1 MPLLLYPFSACVPPP
16 RALLRRLSPPPR
28 ALLRR
33 LSPPPPM
40 AAVAPPPPA
49 VRIVPSVGALD
60 LPPLPPPA
68 TDDFHWLDLFAFL
81 NSPADTYHH
90 QIPARGEEAEEL
102 AAGLELELEL
112 ELERHAEVERQRER
126 ARRAQHRR
134 LRQRQVKAETEAW
147 ARAAEEY
154 REIEREMLDRRLAP
168 ALPYVKSLFVGWFE
182 PLRDAIAR
190 DQDVQRRKRVKHVY
204 AKYLLLL
211 PADKIAVI
219 VMHKMMGLLM
229 SSKDGTGSVRVV
241 QAAHC
246 IGEAVEREFKVQ
258 SFFQKS
264 RKKKDQGEN
273 DQALEMEQAK
283 CRKRVKTL
291 VRRRKMTEAQ
301 KLVQQEL
308 ELEEWGTEAQ
318 VKLGSRLIE
327 LLLDSA
333 FVQPPA
339 DQTPDSSPDIRPAFR
354 HVLRQPIIENGRL
367 KKKHWVIECD
377 HLVHEG
383 FESTARHVDIPYL
396 PMLVPPKKW
405 KGYDKGGH
413 LFLPSY
419 IMRTHGVKDQKDA
432 IKSVPRKQL
441 QKVFEALDILG
452 STKWRVNRRVHDVVE
467 TIWSRGGGI
476 AGLVDKANIPLPER
490 PESEDP
496 DEMQKWKWSLKKA
509 KKTNREL
516 HAERCD
522 TELKLSVARKM
533 REEDGFYYP
542 HNLDFRGRAYPM
554 HPHLSHLGSDLC
566 RGVLEYAE
574 GRPLGKSGLCWL
586 KIHLANKYGGGVEK
600 LSHEG
605 KLAFVENQLLDI
617 FDSAANPVDGNRW
630 WTNAEDPFQCLAACM
645 DLSDALK
652 SSSPYRAV
660 SHLPIH
666 QDGSCNGLQ
675 HYAAL
680 GRDYMGAVVVNLVP
694 GEKPADIYSEIAARV
709 LDVVREDSMKDP
721 ATNPNASLA
730 RVLVDQVDRK
740 LVKQT
745 VMTSV
750 YGVTYIGARQQ
761 ITKRLQEKGLIT
773 DDKLL
778 YDVSCYAT
786 RVTLDALGQMFQ
798 SARGIMAWLG
808 DCAKM
813 IASKNQPVKWTSPVG
828 LPVVQPYKKY
838 KNYMIRTSLQCLA
851 LRREGDAIAVQR
863 QKAAFP
869 PNFVHSLDSS
879 HMMMTAIACKEAGL
893 DFAGVHD
900 SFWVHACDVDQMNQI
915 LREQFVELY
924 SMPILENLLEEFQ
937 TSFPTLEFP
946 PCPPQG
952 NFDVREVLNSTYFFN

>member
-1 MPLLLYPFSACVPPP
+1 MPLLLYPFSACV
-16 RALLRRLSPPPR
+16 PPPR

-49 VRIVPSVGALD
+49 VRILPSVGALD

-264 RKKKDQGEN
+264 RKKKDQSEN

-652 SSSPYRAV
+652 SSSPYRAI

-680 GRDYMGAVVVNLVP
+680 GRDYMGAVAVNLVP

-730 RVLVDQVDRK
+730 RVLVDQ
-740 LVKQT
+740 LT
-745 VMTSV
+745 
-750 YGVTYIGARQQ
+750 GG
-761 ITKRLQEKGLIT
+761 
-773 DDKLL
+773 
-778 YDVSCYAT
+778 
-786 RVTLDALGQMFQ
+786 
-798 SARGIMAWLG
+798 
-808 DCAKM
+808 
-813 IASKNQPVKWTSPVG
+813 
-828 LPVVQPYKKY
+828 
-838 KNYMIRTSLQCLA
+838 
-851 LRREGDAIAVQR
+851 
-863 QKAAFP
+863 
-869 PNFVHSLDSS
+869 
-879 HMMMTAIACKEAGL
+879 
-893 DFAGVHD
+893 
-900 SFWVHACDVDQMNQI
+900 
-915 LREQFVELY
+915 
-924 SMPILENLLEEFQ
+924 
-937 TSFPTLEFP
+937 
-946 PCPPQG
+946 
-952 NFDVREVLNSTYFFN
+952 

>member
-1 MPLLLYPFSACVPPP
+1 MPLLLYPFSAWV
-16 RALLRRLSPPPR
+16 PPPR

-49 VRIVPSVGALD
+49 VRILPSVGALD

-90 QIPARGEEAEEL
+90 HRQIPTHGEEVEEL
-102 AAGLELELEL
+102 EAGLEMELEL
-112 ELERHAEVERQRER
+112 ELERHAEAERQRER

-273 DQALEMEQAK
+273 DPALEKEQAK
-283 CRKRVKTL
+283 CRKHVKTL
-291 VRRRKMTEAQ
+291 VRRRKMSEAQ

-308 ELEEWGTEAQ
+308 ELEEWGSEAQ

-333 FVQPPA
+333 FVQSPA
-339 DQTPDSSPDIRPAFR
+339 DQTPDSSPDIRPAFK
-354 HVLRQPIIENGRL
+354 HVLRQPIIENGKL

-377 HLVHEG
+377 PLVHEG

-405 KGYDKGGH
+405 MGYDKGGH

-441 QKVFEALDILG
+441 RKVFEALDILG

-476 AGLVDKANIPLPER
+476 AGLVDKTDIPQPER

-496 DEMQKWKWSLKKA
+496 DELQKWKWSLKKA

-617 FDSAANPVDGNRW
+617 FDSAANPIDGNCW
-630 WTNAEDPFQCLAACM
+630 WINAEDPFQCLAACM

-652 SSSPYRAV
+652 SSSPYHAI

-666 QDGSCNGLQ
+666 QDCSCNGLQ

-680 GRDYMGAVVVNLVP
+680 GRDYMGAVAVNLVP

-778 YDVSCYAT
+778 YNVSCYTT

-813 IASKNQPVKWTSPVG
+813 IASINQPVKWTSPVG

-851 LRREGDAIAVQR
+851 LRREGDAIAIQR

-893 DFAGVHD
+893 HFAGVHD

-937 TSFPTLEFP
+937 TLFPTLEFP

>member
-1 MPLLLYPFSACVPPP
+1 
-16 RALLRRLSPPPR
+16 
-28 ALLRR
+28 
-33 LSPPPPM
+33 M
-40 AAVAPPPPA
+40 AAVAPPPTS
-49 VRIVPSVGALD
+49 VRILPSVGALD

-81 NSPADTYHH
+81 NSPADTYH
-90 QIPARGEEAEEL
+90 QIPAQGEEEL
-102 AAGLELELEL
+102 EAGLEMELELEL
-112 ELERHAEVERQRER
+112 EKHAEVERQRER
-126 ARRAQHRR
+126 ARKAQHRR

-190 DQDVQRRKRVKHVY
+190 DQDEQRRKRVKHVY

-211 PADKIAVI
+211 PADKLAVI
-219 VMHKMMGLLM
+219 VMHKMMSLLM
-229 SSKDGTGSVRVV
+229 SSKDGAGSVRVV

-258 SFFQKS
+258 SFFKKS
-264 RKKKDQGEN
+264 RKKKDQGEH
-273 DQALEMEQAK
+273 DPALEKEQAK
-283 CRKRVKTL
+283 CRKRVKSL
-291 VRRRKMTEAQ
+291 VKKQKMSEAQ
-301 KLVQQEL
+301 RLVQQEL

-318 VKLGSRLIE
+318 VKLGTRLVE

-339 DQTPDSSPDIRPAFR
+339 DQTPDSSPDIRPAFK

-432 IKSVPRKQL
+432 IKSVPRKQMR
-441 QKVFEALDILG
+441 KVFEALDILG

-467 TIWSRGGGI
+467 AIWSRGGGI
-476 AGLVDKANIPLPER
+476 AGLVDKANIPLPEQ

-496 DEMQKWKWSLKKA
+496 NEMQKWKWSLKKA

-522 TELKLSVARKM
+522 VELKLSVARKM

-605 KLAFVENQLLDI
+605 KLAFVENHLPDI
-617 FDSAANPVDGNRW
+617 FDSASNPVDGNCW
-630 WTNAEDPFQCLAACM
+630 WMNAEDPFQCLAACM
-645 DLSDALK
+645 DLSDALR
-652 SSSPYRAV
+652 SPSPYCSV

-680 GRDYMGAVVVNLVP
+680 GRDYMGAVAVNLVP

-709 LDVVREDSMKDP
+709 LDVVHEDSLKDP
-721 ATNPNASLA
+721 ATNPTASLA

-813 IASKNQPVKWTSPVG
+813 IALKNQPVKWTSPVG

-851 LRREGDAIAVQR
+851 LRREGDAIAIQR

-893 DFAGVHD
+893 HFAGVHD

-915 LREQFVELY
+915 LRQQFVELY

-937 TSFPTLEFP
+937 TAFPTLEFP

-952 NFDVREVLNSTYFFN
+952 NFDVREVLTSTYFFN

>member
-1 MPLLLYPFSACVPPP
+1 
-16 RALLRRLSPPPR
+16 
-28 ALLRR
+28 
-33 LSPPPPM
+33 M
-40 AAVAPPPPA
+40 AAVAPPSTA
-49 VRIVPSVGALD
+49 VRILPSVGTLD
-60 LPPLPPPA
+60 LPPLLPPA

-81 NSPADTYHH
+81 NSPADTYH
-90 QIPARGEEAEEL
+90 QIPSRGEEVEEL
-102 AAGLELELEL
+102 EAGLELELEL
-112 ELERHAEVERQRER
+112 EAERHAEAERQRER

-229 SSKDGTGSVRVV
+229 SSKDGTGGVRVV

-246 IGEAVEREFKVQ
+246 IGEAVEREVKVQ
-258 SFFQKS
+258 TFFQKS
-264 RKKKDQGEN
+264 RKKKDHSEN
-273 DQALEMEQAK
+273 DPALEKEQAK
-283 CRKRVKTL
+283 SRKRVKSL
-291 VRRRKMTEAQ
+291 VRRQKMTEAQ
-301 KLVQQEL
+301 KLIQQEL

-318 VKLGSRLIE
+318 VKLGTRLIE

-333 FVQPPA
+333 FVQSPA

-354 HVLRQPIIENGRL
+354 HVLRQPIIENGKL

-432 IKSVPRKQL
+432 IKSVHRKQL
-441 QKVFEALDILG
+441 RKVFEALDILG

-476 AGLVDKANIPLPER
+476 AGLVDKENIPLPER

-496 DEMQKWKWSLKKA
+496 DEMQRWKWSLKKA

-605 KLAFVENQLLDI
+605 KLAFVESQLLEI
-617 FDSAANPVDGNRW
+617 FDSAANPVDGNCW

-680 GRDYMGAVVVNLVP
+680 GRDYMGAVAVNLVP
-694 GEKPADIYSEIAARV
+694 GDKPADIYSEIAARV

-761 ITKRLQEKGLIT
+761 ITKRLQEKGTIT

-851 LRREGDAIAVQR
+851 LRREGDAIAIQR

-893 DFAGVHD
+893 HFAGVHD

-952 NFDVREVLNSTYFFN
+952 NFDVREVLTSTYFFN

>member
-1 MPLLLYPFSACVPPP
+1 MPLLLFPI
-16 RALLRRLSPPPR
+16 SPPC
-28 ALLRR
+28 
-33 LSPPPPM
+33 
-40 AAVAPPPPA
+40 
-49 VRIVPSVGALD
+49 
-60 LPPLPPPA
+60 
-68 TDDFHWLDLFAFL
+68 
-81 NSPADTYHH
+81 
-90 QIPARGEEAEEL
+90 
-102 AAGLELELEL
+102 
-112 ELERHAEVERQRER
+112 
-126 ARRAQHRR
+126 
-134 LRQRQVKAETEAW
+134 AW
-147 ARAAEEY
+147 ARAADEY
-154 REIEREMLDRRLAP
+154 RELEREMLDRRLAP
-168 ALPYVKSLFVGWFE
+168 ALPYVKSLFLGWFE

-190 DQDVQRRKRVKHVY
+190 DQEVQRRKRVKHVY

-211 PADKIAVI
+211 PADKVAVI

-229 SSKDGTGSVRVV
+229 SSKDGVASVRVV

-258 SFFQKS
+258 TFFQKT
-264 RKKKDQGEN
+264 RKKSAGEN
-273 DQALEMEQAK
+273 DLALEKEQAK
-283 CRKRVKTL
+283 CRKRVKSL
-291 VRRRKMTEAQ
+291 VRRRKLTEAQ
-301 KLVQQEL
+301 KIVQQEI
-308 ELEEWGTEAQ
+308 ELEEWGTESQ
-318 VKLGSRLIE
+318 VKLLYSHQLTKHQRVLQI
-327 LLLDSA
+327 
-333 FVQPPA
+333 F
-339 DQTPDSSPDIRPAFR
+339 DQHLNT
-354 HVLRQPIIENGRL
+354 RL

-377 HLVHEG
+377 PLVHEG
-383 FESTARHVDIPYL
+383 FESTARHVEIPYL
-396 PMLVPPKKW
+396 PMLVTPKKW
-405 KGYDKGGH
+405 KGYDTGGY

-419 IMRTHGVKDQKDA
+419 IMRTHGVKDQKEA

-441 QKVFEALDILG
+441 RKVFEALDTLG
-452 STKWRVNRRVHDVVE
+452 STKWRVNRRVHNAVE

-476 AGLVDKANIPLPER
+476 AGLVDKENIPLPER
-490 PESEDP
+490 PETEDP
-496 DEMQKWKWSLKKA
+496 DEIQKWKWSLKKA
-509 KKTNREL
+509 KKANREL

-554 HPHLSHLGSDLC
+554 HAHLSHLGSDLC

-574 GRPLGKSGLCWL
+574 GRPLGKSGLRWL
-586 KIHLANKYGGGVEK
+586 KIHLANKYGGGIEK
-600 LSHEG
+600 LSHED
-605 KLAFVENQLLDI
+605 KVAFVENQLPDI
-617 FDSAANPVDGNRW
+617 FDSATNPVDGNCW
-630 WTNAEDPFQCLAACM
+630 WMNAEDPFQCLAACM

-652 SSSPYRAV
+652 SSSPQCAV

-680 GRDYMGAVVVNLVP
+680 GRDYMGAAAVNLVP
-694 GEKPADIYSEIAARV
+694 GDKPADIYSEIAARV
-709 LDVVREDSMKDP
+709 LDVVREDSMEDP
-721 ATNPNASLA
+721 ATNPTASLA

-778 YDVSCYAT
+778 YEVSCYAT

-813 IASKNQPVKWTSPVG
+813 IASENHPVKWTSPVG

-838 KNYMIRTSLQCLA
+838 KNYMIA
-851 LRREGDAIAVQR
+851 LQR

-879 HMMMTAIACKEAGL
+879 HMMMTAIACKKAGL
-893 DFAGVHD
+893 HFAGVHD
-900 SFWVHACDVDQMNQI
+900 SFWVHACDVDKMNQI

-924 SMPILENLLEEFQ
+924 SMPILENLLKEFQ

-946 PCPPQG
+946 PCPSQG
-952 NFDVREVLNSTYFFN
+952 DFDVREVLASTYFFN

>member
-1 MPLLLYPFSACVPPP
+1 MPLLLYPFSSCV
-16 RALLRRLSPPPR
+16 PPPR

-40 AAVAPPPPA
+40 AAVAPPLA
-49 VRIVPSVGALD
+49 RGVTVLPSVGALD

-81 NSPADTYHH
+81 NSPADSY
-90 QIPARGEEAEEL
+90 QIPPQGEEQLGNVE
-102 AAGLELELEL
+102 ELELEL
-112 ELERHAEVERQRER
+112 EFELEKVAEMERAMER
-126 ARRAQHRR
+126 ARKAQHRR

-211 PADKIAVI
+211 PADKMAVI

-229 SSKDGTGSVRVV
+229 SSKDGSGSVRVV

-258 SFFQKS
+258 AFFQKS
-264 RKKKDQGEN
+264 RKKGRTKDQGET
-273 DQALEMEQAK
+273 DLAVDKEQAK
-283 CRKRVKTL
+283 CQKRVKSL
-291 VRRRKMTEAQ
+291 VKRRKLSAAQ
-301 KLVQQEL
+301 KLVQQEI

-318 VKLGSRLIE
+318 VKLGTRLIE

-333 FVQPPA
+333 FVQSPA
-339 DQTPDSSPDIRPAFR
+339 DQSPDSSPDFRPAFR
-354 HVLRQPIIENGRL
+354 HVLRQPIVENGKL

-377 HLVHEG
+377 PLVHQG

-396 PMLVPPKKW
+396 PMLVPPRKW
-405 KGYDKGGH
+405 TGYDKGGH

-432 IKSVPRKQL
+432 MKSVPKKQL
-441 QKVFEALDILG
+441 RRVFE
-452 STKWRVNRRVHDVVE
+452 
-467 TIWSRGGGI
+467 
-476 AGLVDKANIPLPER
+476 IPLPER
-490 PESEDP
+490 PDSEDP
-496 DEMQKWKWSLKKA
+496 DEIQKWKWSLKKT

-516 HAERCD
+516 HAEQCD
-522 TELKLSVARKM
+522 TELKLSVARRM
-533 REEDGFYYP
+533 RDEDGFYYP
-542 HNLDFRGRAYPM
+542 HNLDFRGR
-554 HPHLSHLGSDLC
+554 
-566 RGVLEYAE
+566 
-574 GRPLGKSGLCWL
+574 RPLGKSGLCWL
-586 KIHLANKYGGGVEK
+586 KIHLANKYGGGIEK

-605 KLAFVENQLLDI
+605 KLAFVENQLPDI
-617 FDSAANPVDGNRW
+617 FDSAANPVDGNCW
-630 WTNAEDPFQCLAACM
+630 WINAEDPFQCLAACM
-645 DLSDALK
+645 DLSEALN
-652 SSSPYRAV
+652 SSSPHRAV

-680 GRDYMGAVVVNLVP
+680 GRDYMGAAAVNLVP
-694 GEKPADIYSEIAARV
+694 GEKPADIYSEIAARLV
-709 LDVVREDSMKDP
+709 LLASYVILPITTVMCTKDAMKDP
-721 ATNPNASLA
+721 VTNPTASLA
-730 RVLVDQVDRK
+730 RVLVDQLNKTVEDLGIGSLQVDRK

-778 YDVSCYAT
+778 YNVSCYAT
-786 RVTLDALGQMFQ
+786 RVTLDALDQMFQ

-851 LRREGDAIAVQR
+851 LRREGDAIAIQR

-893 DFAGVHD
+893 HFAGVHD

-937 TSFPTLEFP
+937 IVSHTRISTLSATRELR
-946 PCPPQG
+946 CERSSD
-952 NFDVREVLNSTYFFN
+952 FDILLQLSLTRKFSTTMLISSVLLDL

>member
-1 MPLLLYPFSACVPPP
+1 MPLLLFPFSSCV
-16 RALLRRLSPPPR
+16 PPPR

-40 AAVAPPPPA
+40 AAVAPPLA
-49 VRIVPSVGALD
+49 RGVTVLPSVGALD

-81 NSPADTYHH
+81 NSPADSY
-90 QIPARGEEAEEL
+90 QIPPQGEEQLGNVE
-102 AAGLELELEL
+102 ELELEL
-112 ELERHAEVERQRER
+112 EFELEKVAEMERARER
-126 ARRAQHRR
+126 ARKAQHRR

-211 PADKIAVI
+211 PADKMAVI

-229 SSKDGTGSVRVV
+229 SSKDGSGSVRVV

-258 SFFQKS
+258 TFFQKS
-264 RKKKDQGEN
+264 RKKGRTKDQGET
-273 DQALEMEQAK
+273 DLAVDKEQAK
-283 CRKRVKTL
+283 CQKHVKSL
-291 VRRRKMTEAQ
+291 VKRRKLSAAQ
-301 KLVQQEL
+301 KLVQQEI

-318 VKLGSRLIE
+318 VKLGTRLIE

-333 FVQPPA
+333 FVQSPA
-339 DQTPDSSPDIRPAFR
+339 DQSPDSSPDFRPAFR
-354 HVLRQPIIENGRL
+354 HVLRQPIVENGKL

-377 HLVHEG
+377 PLVHQG

-396 PMLVPPKKW
+396 PMLVPPRKW
-405 KGYDKGGH
+405 TGYDKGGH

-432 IKSVPRKQL
+432 MKSVPKKQL
-441 QKVFEALDILG
+441 RRVFE
-452 STKWRVNRRVHDVVE
+452 
-467 TIWSRGGGI
+467 
-476 AGLVDKANIPLPER
+476 IPLPER
-490 PESEDP
+490 PDSEDP
-496 DEMQKWKWSLKKA
+496 DEIQKWKWNLKKT

-516 HAERCD
+516 HAEQCD
-522 TELKLSVARKM
+522 TELKLSVARRM
-533 REEDGFYYP
+533 RDEDGFYYP

-566 RGVLEYAE
+566 RGLLEYAE

-586 KIHLANKYGGGVEK
+586 KIHLANKYGGGIEK

-605 KLAFVENQLLDI
+605 KLAFVENQLPDI
-617 FDSAANPVDGNRW
+617 FDSAANPVDGNCW
-630 WTNAEDPFQCLAACM
+630 WINAEDPFQCLAACV
-645 DLSDALK
+645 DLSEALN
-652 SSSPYRAV
+652 SSSPHRAV

-680 GRDYMGAVVVNLVP
+680 GRDY
-694 GEKPADIYSEIAARV
+694 
-709 LDVVREDSMKDP
+709 
-721 ATNPNASLA
+721 
-730 RVLVDQVDRK
+730 
-740 LVKQT
+740 
-745 VMTSV
+745 
-750 YGVTYIGARQQ
+750 
-761 ITKRLQEKGLIT
+761 
-773 DDKLL
+773 
-778 YDVSCYAT
+778 
-786 RVTLDALGQMFQ
+786 VTLDALDQMFQ

-851 LRREGDAIAVQR
+851 LRREGDAIAIQR

-893 DFAGVHD
+893 HFAGSATGCRD
-900 SFWVHACDVDQMNQI
+900 KDW
-915 LREQFVELY
+915 L
-924 SMPILENLLEEFQ
+924 
-937 TSFPTLEFP
+937 
-946 PCPPQG
+946 G
-952 NFDVREVLNSTYFFN
+952 

>member
-1 MPLLLYPFSACVPPP
+1 MPLLLYPFSACV
-16 RALLRRLSPPPR
+16 PPPR

-49 VRIVPSVGALD
+49 VRILPSVGTLD
-60 LPPLPPPA
+60 LPALPPPP

-81 NSPADTYHH
+81 NSPADTYH
-90 QIPARGEEAEEL
+90 QIPPQPQDEEEEERE
-102 AAGLELELEL
+102 AGLELEL
-112 ELERHAEVERQRER
+112 ERQRER

-211 PADKIAVI
+211 PADKVAVI

-273 DQALEMEQAK
+273 DPTLEKEQAK
-283 CRKRVKTL
+283 CRKRVKSL
-291 VRRRKMTEAQ
+291 VKRQKMSEAQ

-339 DQTPDSSPDIRPAFR
+339 DQTPDSSPDIRPAFK

-405 KGYDKGGH
+405 KGYNKGGH

-432 IKSVPRKQL
+432 INSVPRKQL
-441 QKVFEALDILG
+441 RKVFEALDILG

-496 DEMQKWKWSLKKA
+496 DEIQKWKWSLKKA

-533 REEDGFYYP
+533 REEDGFYYA

-617 FDSAANPVDGNRW
+617 FDSAANPVDGNCW

-652 SSSPYRAV
+652 SPSPCRAV

-680 GRDYMGAVVVNLVP
+680 GRDYMGAVAVNLVP

-709 LDVVREDSMKDP
+709 LNAVHEDSMKDP
-721 ATNPNASLA
+721 ATNPTASLA
-730 RVLVDQVDRK
+730 SVLVDQVDRK

-851 LRREGDAIAVQR
+851 LRREGDAIAIQR

-893 DFAGVHD
+893 HFAGVHD

-915 LREQFVELY
+915 LRQQFVELY

-937 TSFPTLEFP
+937 TAFPTLEFP

-952 NFDVREVLNSTYFFN
+952 NFDVREVLTSTYFFN

>member
-1 MPLLLYPFSACVPPP
+1 MPLLLFPFSSCV
-16 RALLRRLSPPPR
+16 PPPR

-40 AAVAPPPPA
+40 AAVAPPLA
-49 VRIVPSVGALD
+49 RGVTVLPSVGALD

-81 NSPADTYHH
+81 NSPADSY
-90 QIPARGEEAEEL
+90 QIPPQGEG
-102 AAGLELELEL
+102 GLGNVEELELEL
-112 ELERHAEVERQRER
+112 EFELEKVAEMERARER
-126 ARRAQHRR
+126 ARKAQHRR

-211 PADKIAVI
+211 PADKMAVI

-229 SSKDGTGSVRVV
+229 SSKDGSGSVRVV

-258 SFFQKS
+258 TFFQKS
-264 RKKKDQGEN
+264 RKKGRTKDQGET
-273 DQALEMEQAK
+273 DLAVDKEQAK
-283 CRKRVKTL
+283 CQKHVKSL
-291 VRRRKMTEAQ
+291 VKRRKLSAAQ
-301 KLVQQEL
+301 KLVQQEI

-318 VKLGSRLIE
+318 VKLGTRLIE

-333 FVQPPA
+333 FVQSPA
-339 DQTPDSSPDIRPAFR
+339 DQSPDSSPDFRPAFR
-354 HVLRQPIIENGRL
+354 HVLRQPIVENGKL

-377 HLVHEG
+377 PLVHQG

-396 PMLVPPKKW
+396 PMLVPPRKW
-405 KGYDKGGH
+405 TGYDKGGH

-432 IKSVPRKQL
+432 MKSVPKKQL
-441 QKVFEALDILG
+441 RRVFEALDILG
-452 STKWRVNRRVHDVVE
+452 STKWRVNRRVHDVIE
-467 TIWSRGGGI
+467 AIWSQGGGV
-476 AGLVDKANIPLPER
+476 AGLVDKGNIPLPER
-490 PESEDP
+490 PDSEDP
-496 DEMQKWKWSLKKA
+496 DEIQKWKWNLKKT

-516 HAERCD
+516 HAEQCD
-522 TELKLSVARKM
+522 TELKLSVARRM
-533 REEDGFYYP
+533 RDEDGFYYP

-566 RGVLEYAE
+566 RGLLEYAE

-586 KIHLANKYGGGVEK
+586 KIHLANKYGGGIEK

-605 KLAFVENQLLDI
+605 KLAFVENQLPDI
-617 FDSAANPVDGNRW
+617 FDSAANPVDGNCW
-630 WTNAEDPFQCLAACM
+630 WINAEDPFQCLAACV
-645 DLSDALK
+645 DLSEALN
-652 SSSPYRAV
+652 SSSPHRAV

-680 GRDYMGAVVVNLVP
+680 GRDYMGAVAVNLVP

-709 LDVVREDSMKDP
+709 LDVVREDAMKDP
-721 ATNPNASLA
+721 VTNPTASLA

-778 YDVSCYAT
+778 YNVSCYAT
-786 RVTLDALGQMFQ
+786 RVTLDALDQMFQ

-851 LRREGDAIAVQR
+851 LRREGDAIAIQR

-893 DFAGVHD
+893 HFAGVHD

-937 TSFPTLEFP
+937 TLFPTLEFP

-952 NFDVREVLNSTYFFN
+952 NFDVREVLTSTYFFN

>member
-1 MPLLLYPFSACVPPP
+1 MPLLLFPISPPCVPPP
-16 RALLRRLSPPPR
+16 RPR
-28 ALLRR
+28 LRR

-40 AAVAPPPPA
+40 AAVAPPTLSTP
-49 VRIVPSVGALD
+49 VTILPSVSVG
-60 LPPLPPPA
+60 LPPIPPPA

-81 NSPADTYHH
+81 NSPADSY
-90 QIPARGEEAEEL
+90 QIPVEEQEGVGEVEV
-102 AAGLELELEL
+102 
-112 ELERHAEVERQRER
+112 EVERERER
-126 ARRAQHRR
+126 ARKAEHRR

-147 ARAAEEY
+147 ARAADEY
-154 REIEREMLDRRLAP
+154 RELEREMLDRKLAP
-168 ALPYVKSLFVGWFE
+168 ALPYVKSLFLGWFE

-190 DQDVQRRKRVKHVY
+190 DQEVQRRKRVKHVY

-211 PADKIAVI
+211 PADKVAVI

-229 SSKDGTGSVRVV
+229 SSKDGGASVRVV

-258 SFFQKS
+258 TFFQKT
-264 RKKKDQGEN
+264 RKKSASKTEGEN
-273 DQALEMEQAK
+273 DKALEKEQAK
-283 CRKRVKTL
+283 CRKRVKSL
-291 VRRRKMTEAQ
+291 VRRRKLTEAQ
-301 KLVQQEL
+301 KIVQQEI

-318 VKLGSRLIE
+318 VKLGTRLIE

-333 FVQPPA
+333 FVQSPA
-339 DQTPDSSPDIRPAFR
+339 DQTPESSPDIRPAFK
-354 HVLRQPIIENGRL
+354 HVLRQPIVENGRL

-377 HLVHEG
+377 PLVHEG
-383 FESTARHVDIPYL
+383 FESTARHVEIPYL

-405 KGYDKGGH
+405 KGYDTGGY

-419 IMRTHGVKDQKDA
+419 IMRTHGVKDQKEA

-441 QKVFEALDILG
+441 RTVFEALDTLG
-452 STKWRVNRRVHDVVE
+452 STKWRVNRRVHDTVE

-476 AGLVDKANIPLPER
+476 AGLVDKGDIPLPER
-490 PESEDP
+490 PETEDT
-496 DEMQKWKWSLKKA
+496 DEIQKWKWSLKKA

-554 HPHLSHLGSDLC
+554 HAHLSHLGSDLC

-574 GRPLGKSGLCWL
+574 GRPLGKSGFRWL
-586 KIHLANKYGGGVEK
+586 KIHLANKYGGGIEK

-605 KLAFVENQLLDI
+605 KVAFVENQLPDI
-617 FDSAANPVDGNRW
+617 FDSATNPVDGNCW
-630 WTNAEDPFQCLAACM
+630 WMNAEDPFQCLAACM

-652 SSSPYRAV
+652 SSSPQCAV

-680 GRDYMGAVVVNLVP
+680 GRDYMGAAAVNLVP

-709 LDVVREDSMKDP
+709 LDVVREDSMEDP
-721 ATNPNASLA
+721 ASNPTASLA

-778 YDVSCYAT
+778 YEVSCYAT

-813 IASKNQPVKWTSPVG
+813 IASENHPVKWTSPVG

-838 KNYMIRTSLQCLA
+838 KNYMIA
-851 LRREGDAIAVQR
+851 LQR

-879 HMMMTAIACKEAGL
+879 HMMMTAIACKKAGL
-893 DFAGVHD
+893 HFAGVHD
-900 SFWVHACDVDQMNQI
+900 SFWVHACDVDKMNQI
-915 LREQFVELY
+915 LREQFVDLY
-924 SMPILENLLEEFQ
+924 SMPILENLLKEFQ

-946 PCPPQG
+946 PCPSQG
-952 NFDVREVLNSTYFFN
+952 DFNVREVLASTYFFN